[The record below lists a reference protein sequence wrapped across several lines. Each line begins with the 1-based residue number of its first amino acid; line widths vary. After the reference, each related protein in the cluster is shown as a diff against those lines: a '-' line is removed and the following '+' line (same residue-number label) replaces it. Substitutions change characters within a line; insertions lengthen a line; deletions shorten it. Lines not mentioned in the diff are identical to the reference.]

1 MGLEQQ
7 LTLWKPLSKN
17 IYSLRLLTRQHQRFQ
32 EWKTQCRNRAGGPA
46 AACAGLQCDRR

>member
-32 EWKTQCRNRAGGPA
+32 DRVAGAMENPMP
-46 AACAGLQCDRR
+46 